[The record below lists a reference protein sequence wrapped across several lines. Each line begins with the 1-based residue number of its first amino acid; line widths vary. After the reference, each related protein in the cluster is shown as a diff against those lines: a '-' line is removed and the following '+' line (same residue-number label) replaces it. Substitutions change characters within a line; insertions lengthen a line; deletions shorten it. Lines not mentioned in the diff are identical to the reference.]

1 MSDQSEAGNL
11 PKSWNRRVLKDWEI
25 DRLLTDLEAR
35 TQKRYRQDTTRKN
48 LLLGLLCGYTLKKIG
63 RDLFKNNSVVRTGL
77 CEIYRDIETLTDE
90 KSKSVKCSNLIYVLQ
105 KHGYRRGI
113 TASLS
118 NYRRIPCNL
127 PAPTYTEFIGREEE
141 MKTLLERLSLD
152 HAAHMITVHGIG
164 GVGKTALV
172 LEAARLCF
180 KASCENLPDAPN
192 FEAIIFTS
200 AKQEQLVPHKIFPLH
215 QGHRNLRGIFREIAN
230 TLDDPTIIQ
239 SLPNEQLDRVRK
251 SLSKQRSLLIVDNME
266 TIDDKDEVIEFLYN
280 LPVCVKVVITTRERL
295 ALLPISLRNLPP
307 DDGLQLIVQQAQEKN
322 ITISSEDSQ
331 KLYQHTGGIPLAIVY
346 ALGQVSGGY
355 PLKSVL
361 AQLKLATGDVAR
373 FCFEHSVKGITGQPE
388 HLLLMS
394 LAIFPNPPLQT
405 AVAEVAGLIPG
416 SDDVIHGLA
425 HLQELSL
432 INHNQK
438 TGRYEML
445 SLTREYALAQLAA
458 YPNFEQEA
466 RIRWVNWYLDFAHT
480 NAGEDWEKRIYYDKL
495 EEEHGNLGSVLYWCK
510 NQDYYQHVRDL
521 WLLLNHYANLYADWD
536 ERLNWLEWLIDESQR
551 RCETSSLV
559 KIMIRKSWLLIRECS
574 EQSLREA
581 DEILQQTWILSHDA
595 DLCVRAD
602 LVESIARL
610 QIRYKNYEAASNWL
624 TIEESFVNEARLE
637 ERSHIRYIIPVLYH
651 RAEIFY
657 RQGEY
662 SQAKVLFE
670 TVMQSAKQIDWYRV
684 INSAQN
690 WLADIAILQ
699 GDRLGSQQLL
709 TSGLSTAQNH
719 KNKRRL
725 ARYERSRA
733 YWERKWGSPELAR
746 KLAIQAMDSFQHL
759 GMTRDAEKMQL
770 LLDSP

>member
-11 PKSWNRRVLKDWEI
+11 PKGWNRRVLRDWEI
-25 DRLLTDLEAR
+25 ARLLTDLEAR
-35 TQKRYRQDTTRKN
+35 TKKRYRQDTTRRD
-48 LLLGLLCGYTLKKIG
+48 LLLGLLCGCTVKKIAK
-63 RDLFKNNSVVRTGL
+63 DLVKKNSVVRTGL
-77 CEIYRDIETLTDE
+77 CEIYRDIEALTE
-90 KSKSVKCSNLIYVLQ
+90 EPSKSVKCSNLIYVLQ
-105 KHGYRRGI
+105 KHGYRRG
-113 TASLS
+113 TTVTGV
-118 NYRRIPCNL
+118 NYRRIPGNL
-127 PAPTYTEFIGREEE
+127 PSPTYTAFVGREEE
-141 MKTLLERLSLD
+141 MQTLLERLSLT

-180 KASCENLPDAPN
+180 QASCENLSDAPK
-192 FEAIIFTS
+192 FDAIIFTS
-200 AKQEQLVPHKIFPLH
+200 AKQEQLVPHKIFQLH
-215 QGHRNLRGIFREIAN
+215 QGQRNLRGIFREIAN

-239 SLPNEQLDRVRK
+239 SPPNEQLDRVRQ
-251 SLSKQRSLLIVDNME
+251 SLSRQLTLLIVDNME

-307 DDGLQLIVQQAQEKN
+307 DDGLQLIGQQAQEKN
-322 ITISSEDSQ
+322 ITISNEDSQ
-331 KLYQHTGGIPLAIVY
+331 LLYDRTGGIPLAIVY

-355 PLKSVL
+355 SLESVL
-361 AQLKLATGDVAR
+361 AQLALATGDVAR

-394 LAIFPNPPLQT
+394 LAIFPDPPLQT

-416 SDDVIHGLA
+416 SDDVNHGLA
-425 HLQELSL
+425 RLQELSL

-458 YPNFEQEA
+458 YPNFEQIA

-480 NAGEDWEKRIYYDKL
+480 NAGEDWEKRIYYNKL
-495 EEEHGNLGSVLYWCK
+495 EEEHGNLRAVLYWCK
-510 NQDYYQHVRDL
+510 DHDYYQHVRDL

-536 ERLNWLEWLIDESQR
+536 ERLYWLEWLIDESQR

-574 EQSLREA
+574 LQSLREA

-595 DLCVRAD
+595 ELCVRAD
-602 LVESIARL
+602 LAESIARL
-610 QIRYKNYEAASNWL
+610 QIRYENYEDARNWL

-657 RQGEY
+657 REGEY
-662 SQAKVLFE
+662 PQAEALFQI
-670 TVMQSAKQIDWYRV
+670 VMQKAEQIEWYRV

-699 GDRLGSQQLL
+699 GDRLRSQQLL
-709 TSGLSTAQNH
+709 TSGLTVAQSH

-725 ARYERSRA
+725 ARYERSHA
-733 YWERKWGSPELAR
+733 YWESKWGTPEQGPQ
-746 KLAIQAMDSFQHL
+746 ISHT
-759 GMTRDAEKMQL
+759 GNG
-770 LLDSP
+770 